1 MWYDCYN
8 LAKEKDNGFTV
19 EKVIDG
25 WKDKLK
31 EKTNI
36 RIDHIW
42 CRHKIQVKSSNV
54 IFNGK
59 NRPVVSD
66 HYGVII
72 SI

>member
-1 MWYDCYN
+1 MFN
-8 LAKEKDNGFTV
+8 TLGIGKKEKDNGFTV

-42 CRHKIQVKSSNV
+42 CRHKIPVKSSNV

>member
-1 MWYDCYN
+1 MGDFNSPAEVRNEGYDLINASGWYDCYN

-42 CRHKIQVKSSNV
+42 CRHKYQ
-54 IFNGK
+54 
-59 NRPVVSD
+59 
-66 HYGVII
+66 
-72 SI
+72 

>member
-36 RIDHIW
+36 RIDHI
-42 CRHKIQVKSSNV
+42 S
-54 IFNGK
+54 
-59 NRPVVSD
+59 VSYT
-66 HYGVII
+66 HLTLPTKLEV
-72 SI
+72 